1 MSEAARNLVRFV
13 SRQHDVIVICNPAAG
28 SIIILASPAGQD
40 AVELALPDA
49 LQWLDPAA
57 DLYFREGWQQTT
69 VITGTPGAEIANMV
83 ERQGVSV
90 LVAAFH
96 LISLNS
102 STILSRT
109 APGSNGDHPISSSS
123 KSRTPS
129 TSALMCCRRSGS
141 SRGTLIS

>member
-69 VITGTPGAEIANMV
+69 VITGTPGAEIANNARGGDGSIDSPVCVRVTAMSLKSS
-83 ERQGVSV
+83 ER
-90 LVAAFH
+90 
-96 LISLNS
+96 
-102 STILSRT
+102 
-109 APGSNGDHPISSSS
+109 
-123 KSRTPS
+123 
-129 TSALMCCRRSGS
+129 
-141 SRGTLIS
+141 